1 MISTVTTTVT
11 TVTTTVFAGSFAL
24 ITTLMLLTLLI
35 QKEMI
40 SVAEGQQRWQRVSRG
55 LNVVI
60 VPVAL
65 AFLAIA
71 VVEVMNVL

>member
-11 TVTTTVFAGSFAL
+11 TVTTTLFAGSFAL

-40 SVAEGQQRWQRVSRG
+40 SVAQDDRWQRVSRG

-60 VPVAL
+60 VPIAL

>member
-11 TVTTTVFAGSFAL
+11 TVTTTLFAGSFAL

-40 SVAEGQQRWQRVSRG
+40 SVAQGDRWQRVSRG

-60 VPVAL
+60 LPIAL

-71 VVEVMNVL
+71 VVEVMNVF

>member
-11 TVTTTVFAGSFAL
+11 TVTTTLFAGSFAL

-40 SVAEGQQRWQRVSRG
+40 SVAQDDRWQRVSRG

-60 VPVAL
+60 LPIAL